1 MMAIPTRVR
10 EDMVNKIANYRQ
22 GAYTAQQYVDWYKS
36 EPLSDEDFAWAK
48 SNGEKS
54 FL

>member
-1 MMAIPTRVR
+1 MMAIPIRVR
-10 EDMVNKIANYRQ
+10 EDMVNRIAYYRQ
-22 GAYTAQQYVDWYKS
+22 GPWAAQQWLDWYKS
-36 EPLSDEDFAWAK
+36 EPLLNEDFEWAK